1 MRLPTAYC
9 PNCRVEVLVYG
20 WVDSDS
26 QEQDAKIRTRCV
38 DCDAVLDRFGADVT
52 ITEKPI
58 AELVTAGY
66 TDLDRGR
73 PVGPGGCFEN
83 NGCDGCPKIETRP
96 W

>member
-1 MRLPTAYC
+1 
-9 PNCRVEVLVYG
+9 VEVLVYG
-20 WVDSDS
+20 WVDPDS
-26 QEQDAKIRTRCV
+26 HEQDARIRTRCV

-58 AELVTAGY
+58 AELVAAGY